1 MNRSLVLLPAVLVS
15 LGVLVVGCSAPA
27 ATGTR
32 HLEGTI
38 DNCGFEVDLGTVPE
52 RIITIKTTSTELVL
66 ALGRGD
72 RIIGQAFPDGPL
84 DESFGDPDIPLIS
97 EFVPSEEAVLELEP
111 DFIVAGWESNL
122 TADGAGARDE
132 LKSLGIGTYVSP
144 AACKEPPYKPAKLS
158 FDDLF
163 AYILEAGE
171 VLGAPARAATLVESQ
186 QEALAAIEPSTAG
199 LSALWW
205 SSGEDS
211 PYVGAGIGA
220 PQLVLETVGL
230 RNVAGD
236 IDDTW
241 STLSWEAI
249 VDANPDV
256 IVLVDASWNTAASK
270 RALLESNPATAA
282 LPAVVNRQY
291 IEIPF
296 ASSEAG
302 VRTIQAAQLISEGLA
317 ALSR

>member
-1 MNRSLVLLPAVLVS
+1 MNRSLLLIPVVAVLLA
-15 LGVLVVGCSAPA
+15 GCSAPA
-27 ATGTR
+27 DLGAAKPA
-32 HLEGTI
+32 GTI
-38 DNCGFEVDLGTVPE
+38 DNCGFDVDLDTSPQH
-52 RIITIKTTSTELVL
+52 IITIKSTSTELVL
-66 ALGRGD
+66 ALGLGD
-72 RIIGQAFPDGPL
+72 KIIGQAFPDGPI
-84 DESFGDPDIPLIS
+84 DPEFGDPDIPLIS
-97 EFVPSEEAVLELEP
+97 DFVPSEEAVLELEP

-122 TADGAGARDE
+122 TADGAGDRAE

-144 AACKEPPYKPAKLS
+144 AACKEPPYKPVRLS
-158 FDDLF
+158 FDDIF
-163 AYILEAGE
+163 ASFTEAGE
-171 VLGAPARAATLVESQ
+171 VLGAPAAASALVDQQKQTL
-186 QEALAAIEPSTAG
+186 ATIEPSTED

-220 PQLVLETVGL
+220 PQLVLDTVGL
-230 RNVAGD
+230 RNIAAGVE
-236 IDDTW
+236 DTW

-256 IVLVDASWNTAASK
+256 IILVDASWNTAASK

-282 LPAVVNRQY
+282 LPAVANHRY

-302 VRTIQAAQLISEGLA
+302 VRTVQAAELISAGLA
-317 ALSR
+317 ALG